1 MSLFNLENPP
11 KAKDLREKAD
21 KYWENQRYNMAE
33 NGLKRFLEKIDDCA
47 SKEGT
52 TSVAWLLN
60 GSATTGDSDWDDY
73 IKNLNTNSNELMSF
87 TTILKYELE
96 QLGYHVWR
104 VAFKSSGK
112 FAGLLVS
119 WEEKKKFP
127 KCKYKRF
134 F

>member
-1 MSLFNLENPP
+1 MILLENPP

-21 KYWENQRYNMAE
+21 KYWANQRYNMAE
-33 NGLKRFLEKIDDCA
+33 NGLKRFLEEITNCA
-47 SKEGT
+47 SLGGT
-52 TSVAWLLN
+52 AVTWLLD
-60 GSATTGDSDWDDY
+60 GSVITGDSDWDDY
-73 IKNLNTNSNELMSF
+73 IENLKKNSDESMRFIS
-87 TTILKYELE
+87 ILKYELE

-104 VAFKSSGK
+104 VAHKQSGK

-127 KCKYKRF
+127 KCKYTRF